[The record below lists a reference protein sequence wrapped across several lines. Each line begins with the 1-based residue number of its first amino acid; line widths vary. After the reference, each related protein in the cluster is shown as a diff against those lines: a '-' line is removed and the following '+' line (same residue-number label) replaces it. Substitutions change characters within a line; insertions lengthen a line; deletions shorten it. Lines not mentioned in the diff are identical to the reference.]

1 VIFNSEVQGD
11 IGNCFRLNSDEDD
24 REVNSSETDRVDGV
38 RISKRGRGDGD
49 VLSLPVMRVNS
60 ANVLNEGLRIGEIG
74 RRMNSKVKLVEIV
87 VYRK

>member
-11 IGNCFRLNSDEDD
+11 IGNCFGLNSDEDG

-49 VLSLPVMRVNS
+49 VLSLPVF
-60 ANVLNEGLRIGEIG
+60 
-74 RRMNSKVKLVEIV
+74 KWV
-87 VYRK
+87 VYNETIGHGVMLEEDAVVRIIVAFEED